1 MKININRFIDIEEIE
16 EIGDKIF
23 DQDTGFYYA
32 LVKVK
37 KDKRNY
43 MIHFT
48 EAGAI
53 YEEIIELV
61 KLHKEGKILKQWNKN
76 SKKGK
81 KGK

>member
-16 EIGDKIF
+16 EIGAKIF
-23 DQDTGFYYA
+23 DQETGFYYA

-37 KDKRNY
+37 KDKKNY

-61 KLHKEGKILKQWNKN
+61 KLHKEGKKT
-76 SKKGK
+76 
-81 KGK
+81 